1 MDKKTVIQKLKEVA
15 SEFLIFDNSDKEMLE
30 AINYAIGALETE
42 DTVKD
47 LEKSKKRH
55 SIDDIIDY
63 LDNIEK
69 GVELLNNKIK

>member
-1 MDKKTVIQKLKEVA
+1 MDKKTAIQKLKKEA
-15 SEFLIFDNSDKEMLE
+15 SAFIILDDSDKETLE

>member
-1 MDKKTVIQKLKEVA
+1 MDKKTAIQKLKKEA
-15 SEFLIFDNSDKEMLE
+15 SVFIILDDSDKETLE
-30 AINYAIGALETE
+30 AINYAIGALETK

-69 GVELLNNKIK
+69 GAELLNNKIK

>member
-1 MDKKTVIQKLKEVA
+1 MDKKTVIQKLKKEA
-15 SEFLIFDNSDKEMLE
+15 SVFIILDDSDKETLE

-69 GVELLNNKIK
+69 GAELLNNKIK

>member
-1 MDKKTVIQKLKEVA
+1 MDKKTTIQKLKKEA
-15 SEFLIFDNSDKEMLE
+15 SVFIILDDSDKETLE

-69 GVELLNNKIK
+69 GAELLNNKIK

>member
-1 MDKKTVIQKLKEVA
+1 MDKKSAIQKLKEEA
-15 SEFLIFDNSDKEMLE
+15 SVFLIFDDSDKEILE

>member
-1 MDKKTVIQKLKEVA
+1 MDKKTAIQKLKKEA
-15 SEFLIFDNSDKEMLE
+15 SVFIILDDSDKETLE

-69 GVELLNNKIK
+69 GAELLNNKIK

>member
-15 SEFLIFDNSDKEMLE
+15 SGFLIFDNSDKETLE

-69 GVELLNNKIK
+69 GAELLNNKIK

>member
-1 MDKKTVIQKLKEVA
+1 MDKKTAIQKLKKEA
-15 SEFLIFDNSDKEMLE
+15 SVFIILDDSDKEKLE